1 MHVPKVDR
9 MEGQPTL
16 SSIDSATHGV
26 LDAARDILEELD
38 EEILLDQILESAR
51 ELAGARYGAIGVL
64 TEDGTRLA
72 RFLTSGIDD
81 ATSRRIGLL
90 PSGRGVLGEL
100 IGNPVP
106 LRLADVE
113 DHPHSF
119 GFPSEHP
126 PMHSFLGV
134 PIFIAGQPFGNL
146 YLTERE
152 DGEQFSEDDETTL
165 VLLAEFAGLA
175 IDNAQRYARSEARRQ
190 ELQRSVDALETTVKI
205 AGTLAGQTDLDV
217 VLELVAKRGRD
228 LVSARAF
235 LIELIDGDDL
245 LVAAVAG
252 ELPQGGLIGRRVPI
266 RSSAARAT
274 IETGRAQRL
283 ENDLDRTRFSENGLG
298 RLGFDVGAGLVVPLV
313 LTGRS
318 YGVLV
323 ALGRLEGGSGFT
335 GEDVRLL
342 ESFAAGAAT
351 AVATAQSVAAERR
364 HDRLAAAE

>member
-1 MHVPKVDR
+1 MHVPKVD
-9 MEGQPTL
+9 
-16 SSIDSATHGV
+16 V

-38 EEILLDQILESAR
+38 EETLLVQILESACK
-51 ELAGARYGAIGVL
+51 LAGARYGAIGVL
-64 TEDGTRLA
+64 AEDGRRLA

-100 IGNPVP
+100 IVDPVP

-119 GFPSEHP
+119 GFPPEHP
-126 PMHSFLGV
+126 PMHAFLGV
-134 PIFIAGQPFGNL
+134 PIFIAGEPFGNL
-146 YLTERE
+146 YLTEKE
-152 DGEQFSEDDETTL
+152 DGEQFSDDDETAL

-175 IDNAQRYARSEARRQ
+175 IDNAQRHASLEVRQ
-190 ELQRSVDALETTVKI
+190 GELQRKVDALETTLKI

-217 VLELVAKRGRD
+217 VLELIAKRGRD

-252 ELPQGGLIGRRVPI
+252 ELPQGGLIGQRVPI
-266 RSSAARAT
+266 ESSAARAT
-274 IETGRAQRL
+274 IETGRSQRL
-283 ENDLDRTRFSENGLG
+283 ENDLDRTRFSEGGLG
-298 RLGFDVGAGLVVPLV
+298 RLGLDVGAGLVVPLV
-313 LTGRS
+313 ITGRS

-323 ALGRLEGGSGFT
+323 ALDRLEGGSGFT
-335 GEDVRLL
+335 AEDVRLL

-364 HDRLAAAE
+364 HGRLAAAE